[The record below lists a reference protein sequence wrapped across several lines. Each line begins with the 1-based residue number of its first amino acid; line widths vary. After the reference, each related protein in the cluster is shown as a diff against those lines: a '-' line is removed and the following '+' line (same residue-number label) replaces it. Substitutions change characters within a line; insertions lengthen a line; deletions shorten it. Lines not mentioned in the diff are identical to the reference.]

1 MVTSGPSF
9 MVTMVNWILWIVK
22 AKTRS
27 YLSDRLYLSY
37 HQPKRSEVTRRQ
49 GMEDEM
55 GKGSIKLGKTDRS
68 TQDII
73 IGRRELEMH
82 ILNNNP

>member
-1 MVTSGPSF
+1 M
-9 MVTMVNWILWIVK
+9 
-22 AKTRS
+22 
-27 YLSDRLYLSY
+27 
-37 HQPKRSEVTRRQ
+37 TRRQ